1 MDRFNELNAEEKWR
15 FVRAFEM
22 RNGMVVEFNPV
33 ITALMGCNTN
43 VSILG
48 SDSQAKAILCYLLK
62 YITKPPTELSHSLT
76 VILNA
81 RQYIEKHPS
90 TAEDSETEKR
100 KVMYFFTRVFN
111 QLFGTVE
118 VSEPIVALALLGML
132 AEICT
137 HSFQIVY
144 ASSAVTYALKQQQ
157 DQCDDEDFASALRYV

>member
-1 MDRFNELNAEEKWR
+1 MTRFGKLNEDEKWR
-15 FVRAFEM
+15 FVRAFET
-22 RNGMVVEFNPV
+22 RNGMVVEYNPV
-33 ITALMGCNTN
+33 MTALLGCNTN

-81 RQYIEKHPS
+81 RQYIEQHPS

-118 VSEPIVALALLGML
+118 VSEPIAALALLGMP
-132 AEICT
+132 AEICS
-137 HSFQIVY
+137 HSFQLV
-144 ASSAVTYALKQQQ
+144 
-157 DQCDDEDFASALRYV
+157 FASAAVAYAVREKQAEENDDDFADISR

>member
-1 MDRFNELNAEEKWR
+1 MNRFEQLNIEEKWR

-33 ITALMGCNTN
+33 MTALLGCNTN

-81 RQYIEKHPS
+81 RQYIENHPS
-90 TAEDSETEKR
+90 SAEDSDTEKR

-118 VSEPIVALALLGML
+118 VSEPIAALALLGMP
-132 AEICT
+132 AEICS
-137 HSFQIVY
+137 HSFQLV
-144 ASSAVTYALKQQQ
+144 
-157 DQCDDEDFASALRYV
+157 FASAAVAFAVKEQQLVDDDADFADITR